1 MTSSGLTLQDF
12 YGAWELYSMPALTG
26 AVVGL
31 VLGVLGVYIVL
42 RRMVFLAASLAQA
55 ASLGVALTF
64 FLGTVL
70 TVAVTAPDGLGGVT
84 TELHPAGWL
93 PSPTVG
99 AMLLTFLATV
109 LVAGRRV
116 GASTWR
122 DAALGAVFLVGAAG
136 TLALGTRIVEEL
148 HDIDTL
154 LFGSAVAVVPED
166 FTLVLELFLTVL
178 AVHVLAWRG
187 FTAAS
192 FDYAGA
198 RVRGIP
204 VRALELALFATLAVT
219 ISVGTRIIGALPV
232 FALSVLPAVA
242 AARLARNLPV
252 ALAGAGLLGVV
263 AGFYGYVLAFLLDLP
278 VGASQALVAAA
289 IAGLAELARAVPTLF
304 VVVVRTQAFDAR
316 EEAAFARLSPALL
329 VAQGAALVAALYL
342 LLLPALAGVAPGLA
356 SPDLALAAGVVALA
370 VALGGILATARLRRL
385 AIALGLVVAAAWV
398 ALAMALDGDVALV
411 RPLLLAGGAFAVATS
426 LREARLPPV
435 SRRS

>member
-1 MTSSGLTLQDF
+1 MTTQTLQDF

-64 FLGTVL
+64 FLGTVATA
-70 TVAVTAPDGLGGVT
+70 TVLVADGLGGVGF
-84 TELHPAGWL
+84 AVRAASWI

-99 AMLLTFLATV
+99 AMIVTFLATV
-109 LVAGRRV
+109 LVAGRR
-116 GASTWR
+116 AATSTWR

-154 LFGSAVAVVPED
+154 LFGSAVAVVPAD
-166 FTLVLELFLTVL
+166 FQLVLEVFLGVL
-178 AVHVLAWRG
+178 AVHALAWRG

-198 RVRGIP
+198 RVRRIP
-204 VRALELALFATLAVT
+204 VRALELTLFLTLALT
-219 ISVGTRIIGALPV
+219 ISVGTRVIGALPV
-232 FALSVLPAVA
+232 FALSILPAVA
-242 AARLARNLPV
+242 AARFARNLQV
-252 ALAGAGLLGVV
+252 ALLGAGLLGVV

-289 IAGLAELARAVPTLF
+289 IAGLAEVARAVPTLF
-304 VVVVRTQAFDAR
+304 VALVRTRSFNAR
-316 EEAAFARLSPALL
+316 ERAAFERLRPKLRVAQGAGIVVALYALLSPAL
-329 VAQGAALVAALYL
+329 
-342 LLLPALAGVAPGLA
+342 AGLDPGLA
-356 SPDLALAAGVVALA
+356 SPELVLA
-370 VALGGILATARLRRL
+370 GIVATATLRRL
-385 AIALGLVVAAAWV
+385 ALALGLVLAAAWV
-398 ALAMALDGDVALV
+398 TLAMTLDVDVALV
-411 RPLLLAGGAFAVATS
+411 RPLLLSGGVFAVTTC
-426 LREARLPPV
+426 LREARLPPI
-435 SRRS
+435 SRHS